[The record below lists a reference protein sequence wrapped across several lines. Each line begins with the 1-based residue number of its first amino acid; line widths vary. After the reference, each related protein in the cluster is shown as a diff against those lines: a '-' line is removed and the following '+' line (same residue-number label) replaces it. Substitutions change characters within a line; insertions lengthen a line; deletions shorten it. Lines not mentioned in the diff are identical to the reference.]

1 MENRRLHHFTDVGA
15 VRRRARIQRVRG
27 REAHLVVDND
37 AHGTAHFVTA
47 GFGHVQSFLN
57 HALAGDGG
65 VAVDGNRQNFVAAW
79 LVQTI
84 QTGAYG
90 TDNHRADN
98 LEVRRVK
105 RQRQVHQ
112 TAFGFH
118 IGREAHVVL
127 HVAGAEVFFMFAREL
142 VEQVLRFFTQHVD
155 QHVQT
160 AAVRHAQHHFA
171 GAAFACMADHLFEHR
186 DQGVATLQREA
197 LRPREFGAEVAL
209 QTFRGGQ
216 FAEEAFF
223 LFRGKARFA
232 SYRFNAL
239 LDPAFFFGRGDM
251 HVFRADGAAVGLLEG
266 GNQLAQL
273 HRVFTDGK

>member
-1 MENRRLHHFTDVGA
+1 
-15 VRRRARIQRVRG
+15 
-27 REAHLVVDND
+27 
-37 AHGTAHFVTA
+37 
-47 GFGHVQSFLN
+47 
-57 HALAGDGG
+57 
-65 VAVDGNRQNFVAAW
+65 
-79 LVQTI
+79 
-84 QTGAYG
+84 
-90 TDNHRADN
+90 
-98 LEVRRVK
+98 
-105 RQRQVHQ
+105 
-112 TAFGFH
+112 
-118 IGREAHVVL
+118 
-127 HVAGAEVFFMFAREL
+127 MFAREL

-232 SYRFNAL
+232 GYRFNAL